1 MLKYYIHK
9 KERSIK
15 LNTVVLIP
23 AYNPSEALLKLL
35 RELSE
40 KEQRILVVNDGSDE
54 SYTDIFKAAEQYAT
68 VLHQHPNGGK
78 GTALKMGICY
88 VKNNLPDCDSIV
100 TADADGQHKV
110 ADILALSETLR
121 EKGGFVIG
129 TRKFTGK
136 VPFRS
141 RFGNALTK
149 LVFLVAAGK
158 KCSDTQ
164 TGLRGFTRDLFD
176 FMLNVKGNRYE
187 YEMNVMMQTAQ
198 GGISIH
204 EVPIETVYEDD
215 NSSSHFHPIRDSYR
229 IYRIIF
235 LNSTLIRYGL
245 SAVFCF
251 LLDFAAL
258 ALFETFIPLIAIST
272 LLARCISSPIN
283 YLINRIFVFKSNANK
298 AASFIS
304 YIVLAGC
311 VILAKMAL
319 MTLLNEVLG
328 VHYVIANISVE
339 VVLFITNFII
349 QKLFIFKNKK
359 EN

>member
-1 MLKYYIHK
+1 MI
-9 KERSIK
+9 KERQIK
-15 LNTVVLIP
+15 LNTVILIP
-23 AYNPSEALLKLL
+23 AYKPSEALLTLL
-35 RELSE
+35 CELYE
-40 KEQRILVVNDGSDE
+40 KEQRILVVNDGSNE
-54 SYTDIFKAAEQYAT
+54 SYTDIFKKAEQYAT
-68 VLHQHPNGGK
+68 VLHQHPNAGK
-78 GTALKMGICY
+78 GAALKVGIGY
-88 VKNNLPDCDSIV
+88 VKDNMPECGAIV

-110 ADILALSETLR
+110 CDILALSQKLNET
-121 EKGGFVIG
+121 GGFVIG
-129 TRKFTGK
+129 ARKFTGK

-141 RFGNALTK
+141 KFGNSLTK

-164 TGLRGFTRDLFD
+164 TGLRGFTRELFD

-187 YEMNVMMQTAQ
+187 YEMNVLMQTAQ
-198 GGISIH
+198 GGIALH
-204 EVPIETVYEDD
+204 EVPIETVYEND

-229 IYRIIF
+229 IYKTIF
-235 LNSTLIRYGL
+235 FNSTLIRYGL

-258 ALFETFIPLIAIST
+258 SLFETFIPLIAIST

-283 YLINRIFVFKSNANK
+283 YLINRIFVFNSNANK
-298 AASFIS
+298 ATSFIS
-304 YIVLAGC
+304 YILLAGC

-349 QKLFIFKNKK
+349 QKLFIFQNKK
-359 EN
+359 TN

>member
-1 MLKYYIHK
+1 M
-9 KERSIK
+9 
-15 LNTVVLIP
+15 NTVILIP
-23 AYNPSEALLKLL
+23 AYKPSEALLTLL

-40 KEQRILVVNDGSDE
+40 HNQKILVVNDGSDE
-54 SYTDIFKAAEQYAT
+54 SYADIFKEAESYAT
-68 VLHQHPNGGK
+68 VIHQHPNGGK
-78 GTALKMGICY
+78 GAALKMGIRY
-88 VKNNLPDCDSIV
+88 VKDNLPEYNHIV

-110 ADILALSETLR
+110 ADILSLSKKLSET
-121 EKGGFVIG
+121 GGFVIG

-141 RFGNALTK
+141 KFGNAITK

-164 TGLRGFTRDLFD
+164 TGLRGFSRDLFD

-187 YEMNVMMQTAQ
+187 YEMNVLMQSAQ
-198 GGISIH
+198 GGIAIH

-229 IYRIIF
+229 IYKTIF
-235 LNSTLIRYGL
+235 INSTLIRYGL

-258 ALFETFIPLIAIST
+258 SIFELFIPLIAIST
-272 LLARCISSPIN
+272 LLARCISSPVN
-283 YLINRIFVFKSNANK
+283 YLINRIFVFNSNANK
-298 AASFIS
+298 ATSFIS
-304 YIVLAGC
+304 YIILAGC

-339 VVLFITNFII
+339 VLLFITNFII
-349 QKLFIFKNKK
+349 QKLFIFKSKK
-359 EN
+359 TS

>member
-1 MLKYYIHK
+1 ML
-9 KERSIK
+9 
-15 LNTVVLIP
+15 T
-23 AYNPSEALLKLL
+23 LL
-35 RELSE
+35 RELSDRN
-40 KEQRILVVNDGSDE
+40 QTVLVVNDGSDT
-54 SYTDIFKAAEQYAT
+54 SYNNIFKKAEEYAT
-68 VLHQHPNGGK
+68 VIHQHPNGGK
-78 GTALKMGICY
+78 GAALKAGIRY
-88 VKNNLPDCDSIV
+88 VKENLPAYDAIV
-100 TADADGQHKV
+100 TADADGQHSIS
-110 ADILALSETLR
+110 DILALSQKLSEA
-121 EKGGFVIG
+121 KGLVIG
-129 TRKFTGK
+129 ARKFTGK

-158 KCSDTQ
+158 QCTDTQ
-164 TGLRGFTRDLFD
+164 TGLRGFSRDLFD

-187 YEMNVMMQTAQ
+187 YEMNVLMQTAQ
-198 GGISIH
+198 NGIAIQ
-204 EVPIETVYEDD
+204 EVPIATIYEDD

-229 IYRIIF
+229 IYKTIF
-235 LNSTLIRYGL
+235 INSTLIRYGL

-251 LLDFAAL
+251 ILDFAAL

-298 AASFIS
+298 ATSFIS

-339 VVLFITNFII
+339 VLLFITNFII

-359 EN
+359 EA

>member
-121 EKGGFVIG
+121 ENGGFVIG

-141 RFGNALTK
+141 RFGNTLTK
-149 LVFLVAAGK
+149 LVFLIAAGK

-229 IYRIIF
+229 IYKTIF
-235 LNSTLIRYGL
+235 INSTLIRYGL

-258 ALFETFIPLIAIST
+258 ALFETFIPLIAISA

-339 VVLFITNFII
+339 GCL
-349 QKLFIFKNKK
+349 
-359 EN
+359 

>member
-1 MLKYYIHK
+1 ML
-9 KERSIK
+9 
-15 LNTVVLIP
+15 T
-23 AYNPSEALLKLL
+23 LL
-35 RELSE
+35 RELSDRN
-40 KEQRILVVNDGSDE
+40 QTVLVVNDGSDA
-54 SYTDIFKAAEQYAT
+54 SYNNIFKKAEEYAT
-68 VLHQHPNGGK
+68 VIHQHPNGGK
-78 GTALKMGICY
+78 GAALKAGIRY
-88 VKNNLPDCDSIV
+88 VKENLPAYDAIV
-100 TADADGQHKV
+100 TADADGQHSIS
-110 ADILALSETLR
+110 DILALSQKLSEA
-121 EKGGFVIG
+121 KGLVIG
-129 TRKFTGK
+129 ARKFTGK

-158 KCSDTQ
+158 KCTDTQ
-164 TGLRGFTRDLFD
+164 TGLRGFSRDLFD

-187 YEMNVMMQTAQ
+187 YEMNVLMQTAQ
-198 GGISIH
+198 NGIAIH
-204 EVPIETVYEDD
+204 EVPIETIYEND
-215 NSSSHFHPIRDSYR
+215 NSSSHFNPIKDSYR
-229 IYRIIF
+229 IYKTIF
-235 LNSTLIRYGL
+235 INSTLIRYGL

-359 EN
+359 

>member
-1 MLKYYIHK
+1 M
-9 KERSIK
+9 
-15 LNTVVLIP
+15 NTVVLIP
-23 AYNPSEALLKLL
+23 SYNPSEALLKLL

-54 SYTDIFKAAEQYAT
+54 SYTDIFKEAEQYAT

-78 GTALKMGICY
+78 GTALKAGIRY
-88 VKNNLPDCDSIV
+88 VKDHLPECNAIV

-110 ADILALSETLR
+110 ADILAISETLH

-198 GGISIH
+198 GGIAIH
-204 EVPIETVYEDD
+204 EVPIETVYEND

-229 IYRIIF
+229 IYKTIF
-235 LNSTLIRYGL
+235 INSTLIRYGL

-251 LLDFAAL
+251 LLDFSAL

>member
-1 MLKYYIHK
+1 M
-9 KERSIK
+9 
-15 LNTVVLIP
+15 NTVILIP
-23 AYNPSEALLKLL
+23 AYKPSEALLNLL

-54 SYTDIFKAAEQYAT
+54 SYTNIFKEAEQYAT

-78 GTALKMGICY
+78 GTALKAGIRY
-88 VKNNLPDCDSIV
+88 VKDNLPECNAIV

-110 ADILALSETLR
+110 ADILTLSETLR

-141 RFGNALTK
+141 KFGNTLTK
-149 LVFLVAAGK
+149 LVFLVSAGK
-158 KCSDTQ
+158 KCTDTQ
-164 TGLRGFTRDLFD
+164 TGLRSFSRDLFD

-198 GGISIH
+198 GGIAIH

-229 IYRIIF
+229 IYKTIF
-235 LNSTLIRYGL
+235 INSTLIRYGL

-311 VILAKMAL
+311 VILAKMTL
-319 MTLLNEVLG
+319 MTLLNEFLG